1 MYPEN
6 IDYLHKTITRVL
18 KFNKE
23 NSHLF
28 TSNENL
34 CSFVLCDSNSM
45 LCINQK
51 CEDAKDFSKL
61 MQYNA
66 AFFSSLNAV
75 RFYFKNG
82 ADCTDHKVK
91 CLQYERALNDHKGA
105 TKKKIQLA
113 NKFFTLPELIELLKI

>member
-6 IDYLHKTITRVL
+6 IDYLHKTNTRVL
-18 KFNKE
+18 KFKKE

-61 MQYNA
+61 TQYNA

-75 RFYFKNG
+75 IPVLKMVLIVLIIKSSVYNM
-82 ADCTDHKVK
+82 
-91 CLQYERALNDHKGA
+91 KG
-105 TKKKIQLA
+105 L
-113 NKFFTLPELIELLKI
+113 